1 LFLSDNLFQG
11 STGRRNIVLL
21 IESFVFF
28 TTILQTEIFAGDT
41 IAEAL
46 VSPLALVVLVEEV
59 RHLTLEPVFVFYLI
73 I

>member
-1 LFLSDNLFQG
+1 MKENI
-11 STGRRNIVLL
+11 NIVLL

-59 RHLTLEPVFVFYLI
+59 RHLTL
-73 I
+73 

>member
-1 LFLSDNLFQG
+1 VTTFF
-11 STGRRNIVLL
+11 REVH
-21 IESFVFF
+21 FVFF